1 MHKKI
6 SILLLLSFAL
16 SYSYAQ
22 EMNAKVTVNCQ
33 QIGSN
38 VDKTVFT
45 NLQSQLTTFLNNR
58 KWSDDKYQTS
68 EKVKCN
74 FVMNLQSTDQEN
86 VYKATLMVQAS
97 RPVYNSAYQTVLL
110 NMQDADVVF
119 KYVQFQSITFDDNRV
134 QGTDPLQANLS
145 AIFAY
150 YAYMIM
156 AMEYDSF
163 SPKGGEDFFNKA
175 LNVVNNAPESKDIT
189 GWKAFDGQRNRY
201 WLAKNMTDAKYNTIH
216 DVFYDF
222 YRNGL
227 DYLYEDEDSG
237 KQSCL
242 DALSSLKDFNQ
253 QNPNTM
259 IAQVFVQGKS
269 SEFIGIFKKAA
280 PPLKSNALNILT
292 VVDIP
297 NAATY
302 KQELK

>member
-1 MHKKI
+1 MHKKSFITLTVSLICFI
-6 SILLLLSFAL
+6 SA
-16 SYSYAQ
+16 AQ
-22 EMNAKVTVNCQ
+22 EMNAKVTVNSQ
-33 QIGSN
+33 QISTN
-38 VDKTVFT
+38 VDKTIFT
-45 NLQSQLTTFLNNR
+45 NLQTQLNTFLNNR
-58 KWSDDKYQTS
+58 KWSDDKFQPS
-68 EKVKCN
+68 EKIKCN
-74 FVMNLQSTDQEN
+74 FVINLQSTDDDN

-119 KYVQFQSITFDDNRV
+119 KYVQFQPINFDDNRV

-145 AIFAY
+145 AVFAY

-175 LNVVNNAPESKDIT
+175 MNIVNNAPESKDIT

-201 WLAKNMTDAKYNTIH
+201 WLAKNMTDAKYNSIH

-253 QNPNTM
+253 ENPNTM

-269 SEFIGIFKKAA
+269 QEFIGVFKKAN
-280 PPLKSNALNILT
+280 PVLKSSALNVLSTI
-292 VVDIP
+292 DIS